1 MMIMRVPRGETENL
15 ETELP
20 ERYCWEFSR
29 TEDTNLSIKLVNLN
43 SKHDIYGCITPW
55 IEG

>member
-1 MMIMRVPRGETENL
+1 MMLMRVPRGETENL